1 MRRAAR
7 SISWLVLLAVLC
19 LPPGGCSPEDPATPT
34 QPTTQP
40 PATGARTVSVSVSQ
54 SSIPADGISAALIIA
69 SCYVGGQPAPNNMP
83 VSFTTDRGD
92 FSLNGVDPMNADQP
106 THSTTLY
113 TSGGT
118 ASVYLISEAAPAT
131 ATINLYFG
139 SDAAA
144 GATIEFVLRDQQIG
158 SVSLTLTP
166 ENGNSPLTILAS
178 ATVKSPNDD
187 TMQGLR
193 VTFEIDDPSATIDD
207 RRVKTDS
214 SGIAATHISGIVRD
228 ATVTA
233 SVGELFSTKQV
244 RIDNEE
250 AKLLTLEAL
259 DETGTARSEPVLV
272 GSSWQMLLRATVG
285 SETSGGSPVPGV
297 AVSFSSNISGA
308 SFGRSQVT
316 SNSNGEAE
324 TYIFNMGSDG
334 YITAST
340 AGADDTLFVK
350 INRPPV
356 ARADVLSG
364 TDANGDGYA
373 GEVNVFVFSA
383 ARSYDPDENFGDS
396 ITFSWTFNIDSS
408 ADVDVSP
415 ATSTDEVV
423 TVTVGDA
430 TTQPSAG
437 DILTITLTVT
447 DEAGSQDTEVM
458 TLEFQ

>member
-1 MRRAAR
+1 
-7 SISWLVLLAVLC
+7 VLLAVLW

-40 PATGARTVSVSVSQ
+40 PATGARAVSVSVSP
-54 SSIPADGISAALIIA
+54 SRIPADGISAALIIA
-69 SCYVGGQPAPNNMP
+69 SCYVGGQSAPDNLP

-92 FSLNGVDPMNADQP
+92 LSLNGVDPINADQP
-106 THSTTLY
+106 THSATLY

-118 ASVYLISEAAPAT
+118 VSIYLISEAAPAT
-131 ATINLYFG
+131 ARLNVYFG
-139 SDAAA
+139 TDAAA
-144 GATIEFVLRDQQIG
+144 SAGIEFILSDQQIG
-158 SVSLTLTP
+158 SIELTLTP

-193 VTFEIDDPSATIDD
+193 VTFEIDDPSASIDD
-207 RRVKTDS
+207 RRIKTDS
-214 SGIAATHISGIVRD
+214 SGIAATYISGIVRD

-233 SVGELFSTKQV
+233 SVGDYVAMKQV

-285 SETSGGSPVPGV
+285 SETTGGSPVPGV
-297 AVSFSSNISGA
+297 VVSFSSNISGA

-316 SNSNGEAE
+316 TNSNGEAE

-334 YITAST
+334 YITAS
-340 AGADDTLFVK
+340 APGADDTLFVK
-350 INRPPV
+350 LNRPPV
-356 ARADVLSG
+356 ARIDVLSG

-373 GEVNVFVFSA
+373 GDVNVFVLSA

-396 ITFSWTFNIDSS
+396 IEYSWTFTINSS
-408 ADVDVSP
+408 ADVNVSP
-415 ATSTDEVV
+415 STSTDEVV

-430 TTQPSAG
+430 TTQPAAG

-447 DEAGSQDTEVM
+447 DENGLQDTEVM
-458 TLEFQ
+458 TIEFQ